1 VQSPPQVEGQPGH
14 ITAPTPLLWI
24 VGTPRL
30 RCGDPHTS
38 IDSGDR
44 SIRTTQENEA
54 EGLAMLDAEHWR
66 KRAEQMRRI
75 AEDLEV
81 LALAKASV
89 LRNAEEYDRLAA
101 RAEKHEDVNDG
112 SRGY

>member
-1 VQSPPQVEGQPGH
+1 
-14 ITAPTPLLWI
+14 
-24 VGTPRL
+24 
-30 RCGDPHTS
+30 
-38 IDSGDR
+38 
-44 SIRTTQENEA
+44 
-54 EGLAMLDAEHWR
+54 MLDAEHWR